1 MKLFLVA
8 LLVVTVLGLVGG
20 APGGG
25 DTARRSREGLDDRLG
40 EGFGRLRVLAS
51 DELSALCDDDVRRPG
66 VALGVLAALALK
78 TRVKETLVKDCESH
92 SDVTRGEGTMNF
104 WTEARLIMTIAL

>member
-1 MKLFLVA
+1 M
-8 LLVVTVLGLVGG
+8 LGLVGG

-51 DELSALCDDDVRRPG
+51 DELSALRDDDMRRPR
-66 VALGVLAALALK
+66 VALAVLAALAREALLVRAAEGLDGLRLADLETSKLNLK
-78 TRVKETLVKDCESH
+78 LASKASEWLCAGRRDDKLAD
-92 SDVTRGEGTMNF
+92 
-104 WTEARLIMTIAL
+104 

>member
-1 MKLFLVA
+1 M
-8 LLVVTVLGLVGG
+8 LGLVGG

-51 DELSALCDDDVRRPG
+51 DELSALRDDDVRRPR
-66 VALGVLAALALK
+66 VALAVLAALAREALLVRPRDLTAQSFR
-78 TRVKETLVKDCESH
+78 TRVDRASGNSELRRTK
-92 SDVTRGEGTMNF
+92 G
-104 WTEARLIMTIAL
+104 